1 MFANIIASEAKDKKS
16 LAKRKKQ
23 MEKEEMPRAYK
34 KTKND
39 RLSNK
44 KSTKKSK
51 SKRKQVNT

>member
-51 SKRKQVNT
+51 SKRK